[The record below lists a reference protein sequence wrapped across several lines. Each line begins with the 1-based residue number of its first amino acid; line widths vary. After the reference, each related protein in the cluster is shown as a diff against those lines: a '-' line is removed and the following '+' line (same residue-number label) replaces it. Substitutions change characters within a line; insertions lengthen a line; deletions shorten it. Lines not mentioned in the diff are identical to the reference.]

1 MTDTTDD
8 SIDPAADHPL
18 PEHLPPDGCDEATVE
33 AVGLVTEALEATER
47 ARGHLYSFHQLTGTA
62 DLELDRTVE
71 LLRKAGHP
79 EWAETV
85 RTQVLGRNVIPGHW
99 TFQIVEAYD
108 ATYYQPFRDI
118 ERAAVEELAE
128 GRDHLYE
135 AGMKEARRTAGHPD
149 HTARPDTTP
158 TTEPGE
164 REQRGEREHHDDR

>member
-1 MTDTTDD
+1 MTGHDGDGPD
-8 SIDPAADHPL
+8 RAHQR
-18 PEHLPPDGCDEATVE
+18 PEGVSGETVE
-33 AVGLVTEALEATER
+33 ALGSLSKALETVER

-62 DLELDRTVE
+62 DLELDRAVE

-108 ATYYQPFRDI
+108 STYYQPFREI
-118 ERAAVEELAE
+118 ERAAVDELAE

-135 AGMKEARRTAGHPD
+135 AEMKEARRTAGHPD

-158 TTEPGE
+158 ADRIRSEE
-164 REQRGEREHHDDR
+164 R